1 MNVKELIENALE
13 ETNREGMNFLLYALE
28 EMGFYDAPASTKYH
42 GNYNGG
48 LAVHSYEVYQIAH
61 VIGMALFD
69 AKDYENMK
77 DSITIASL
85 LHDVGKAGQ
94 FGKPLYIDNYL
105 KSGKISESAPYVKNG
120 ELLTL
125 DHEIVSVIEV
135 SKYINLTEEEQ
146 YAIAY
151 HNGLYTPI
159 GRSLQS
165 KERPLQMIIHFADL
179 WESREGEK

>member
-1 MNVKELIENALE
+1 MNIQELIEDALE
-13 ETNREGMNFLLYALE
+13 ATNREGMNFLLCALE

-42 GNYNGG
+42 GNYTGG
-48 LAVHSYEVYQIAH
+48 LAMHSYEVYQIAH
-61 VIGMALFD
+61 SIGMALLD
-69 AKDYENMK
+69 AVEYDELK

-105 KSGKISESAPYVKNG
+105 KSGKVSESAPYVKNND
-120 ELLTL
+120 LLTL
-125 DHEIVSVIEV
+125 DHEIISVVEV
-135 SKYINLTEEEQ
+135 TKYINLTEEEQ

-159 GRSLQS
+159 GRSLQG

-179 WESREGEK
+179 WESRANE